1 MANYFTDNHDIQFLL
16 NHHDLPRLA
25 EIMEDG
31 FVYAG
36 QFEAAPRNGA
46 EASEKY
52 RRILTELG
60 RIAAEEIAPTAK
72 ETDEKGSRLG
82 PDGAVTYAPG
92 LDMALRRISETG
104 LMGCTLPYRYGGLNC
119 PNLILTATNDI
130 ISRADA
136 SLMNLY
142 GLQGIGETINAFA
155 DEKTREEYLPDM
167 AAGRKTGA
175 MVLTEP
181 NSGSDLQSVK
191 VSARQ
196 DENGQWRI
204 NGVKRFITNGGGDVL
219 LVMARSEPDITD
231 GRGLSLFLVEK
242 GPRVQVRRM
251 EHKLGIRGSPT
262 CELLF
267 DDAPGRLIGERQ
279 QGLIKYVMALMFGAR
294 MGIAAQSCGIGEA
307 AFRVAR
313 QYAHERRQFGTEIE
327 SFPAV
332 RDLLVESSLDLHAA
346 RALTYFSSSRVDL
359 QYGAERAA
367 ERAPD
372 DDARKQAKADAR
384 KYKKENGLLTP
395 LSKYYASEMCMR
407 VAMNSI
413 SVMGGNG
420 YMHDYPL
427 ERLLRDS
434 RITTIYEGT
443 TQMQIVAAVGA
454 VTTGVAE
461 SILLE
466 LLDRDWPADIA
477 PMVEELRSGLESLSA
492 ASAFAKDDP
501 DPDYRRLCARALT
514 DMAIILLV
522 GALFCNHAA
531 ADAARKVLARHWL
544 DSRMPDLRRH
554 RERICSGTRLTLREF
569 EALAGPAAEVE
580 AKVLSTPAMA

>member
-1 MANYFTDNHDIQFLL
+1 MANYFTDNHDIRFLL
-16 NHHDLPRLA
+16 DHHDLPRLA
-25 EIMEDG
+25 EIVEDG
-31 FVYAG
+31 FAYADEFDG
-36 QFEAAPRNGA
+36 APRDGA

-52 RRILTELG
+52 RRILAELG
-60 RIAAEEIAPTAK
+60 RIAADEIAPTAQ
-72 ETDEKGSRLG
+72 ETDEIGNVLNADGS
-82 PDGAVTYAPG
+82 VTYAPG
-92 LDMALRRISETG
+92 IERALRRIGETG

-155 DEKTREEYLPDM
+155 DEQIREEFLYDM
-167 AAGRKTGA
+167 AAGRKTAA

-181 NSGSDLQSVK
+181 DAGSDLQSVR

-204 NGVKRFITNGGGDVL
+204 NGVKRFITNGCGDVL
-219 LVMARSEPDITD
+219 LVMARSEEEIAD

-242 GPRVQVRRM
+242 GPEVRVRRL
-251 EHKLGIRGSPT
+251 ENKLGINGSPT
-262 CELLF
+262 CELEF

-279 QGLIKYVMALMFGAR
+279 QGLIKYVMALMYGAR

-313 QYAHERRQFGTEIE
+313 QYAHERKQFGTEIE
-327 SFPAV
+327 TFPAI

-359 QYGAERAA
+359 QIGAMRAA
-367 ERAPD
+367 EHAAD
-372 DDARKQAKADAR
+372 DDARKRGKADAR
-384 KYKKENGLLTP
+384 KYKKQNGLLTP
-395 LSKYYASEMCMR
+395 LSKYYASEMCTR
-407 VAMNSI
+407 VAMNAI

-443 TQMQIVAAVGA
+443 TQMQIVAAVGG
-454 VTTGVAE
+454 VTGGTAE
-461 SILLE
+461 SILQE
-466 LLDRDWPADIA
+466 LLDRTWPADVE
-477 PMVEELRSGLESLSA
+477 PMVEEVRTGMASLA
-492 ASAFAKDDP
+492 AAVAFVKDDP
-501 DPDYRRLCARALT
+501 DPDYRRLYARALT
-514 DMAIILLV
+514 DMAIILIV
-522 GALFCNHAA
+522 AALFCDHAA
-531 ADAARKVLARHWL
+531 AEPSRKVLARHWL
-544 DSRMPDLRRH
+544 DSRVPDLRRH
-554 RERICSGTRLTLREF
+554 RERICSGTRLQLSAF
-569 EALAGPAAEVE
+569 DALAGPAVEIE
-580 AKVLSTPAMA
+580 AKAVGAPAPA

>member
-1 MANYFTDNHDIQFLL
+1 MANFFTDNHDIQFLL
-16 NHHDLPRLA
+16 NHYDLPRLA
-25 EIMEDG
+25 EIVEDG
-31 FVYAG
+31 FVYAREFTG
-36 QFEAAPRNGA
+36 APSDAA
-46 EASEKY
+46 EAGEKY

-72 ETDEKGSRLG
+72 ETDEKGSKLNA
-82 PDGAVTYAPG
+82 DGTVSYAPG
-92 LDMALRRISETG
+92 LEMALRRISETG

-119 PNLILTATNDI
+119 PNLILTTTNDI

-155 DEKTREEYLPDM
+155 DEQLRQEFLPDM

-181 NSGSDLQSVK
+181 ESGSDLQSAK
-191 VSARQ
+191 VTAQQ
-196 DENGQWRI
+196 DEQGTWRI

-219 LVMARSEPDITD
+219 LVMARSELNISD

-242 GPRVQVRRM
+242 GPQVKVRRM

-267 DDAPGRLIGERQ
+267 DNAPGRLIGERQ
-279 QGLIKYVMALMFGAR
+279 QGLIKYVMALMYGAR

-313 QYAHERRQFGTEIE
+313 QYAHERKQFGTEIE

-332 RDLLVESSLDLHAA
+332 RDLLVESRLDLHAA

-359 QYGAERAA
+359 QYGAERLAEQAA
-367 ERAPD
+367 DED
-372 DDARKQAKADAR
+372 VRKQAKADAR

-454 VTTGVAE
+454 VTTGVAD
-461 SILLE
+461 SIVLE
-466 LLDRDWPADIA
+466 LLDHDWPADVA
-477 PMVEELRSGLESLSA
+477 PMVEELRSGMDSLA
-492 ASAFAKDDP
+492 AACAFVKADP
-501 DPDYRRLCARALT
+501 DQDYRRLCARTLT

-531 ADAARKVLARHWL
+531 ADASRKILARHWL
-544 DSRMPDLRRH
+544 DSRMPELRRH
-554 RERICSGTRLTLREF
+554 RDRICSGTRLALSAFDT
-569 EALAGPAAEVE
+569 LAGPAMEIE
-580 AKVLSTPAMA
+580 AKPLCASTLV

>member
-1 MANYFTDNHDIQFLL
+1 MANFFTDNHDIQFLL
-16 NHHDLPRLA
+16 DHYDLPRLA

-31 FVYAG
+31 FVYADE
-36 QFEAAPRNGA
+36 FAEAPHDGA

-52 RRILTELG
+52 RRILTDLG
-60 RIAAEEIAPTAK
+60 RIAADEIAPTAR
-72 ETDEKGSRLG
+72 ETDEKGSKLNA
-82 PDGAVTYAPG
+82 DGTVTYAPG
-92 LDMALRRISETG
+92 LDAALRRISEMG

-119 PNLILTATNDI
+119 PNLILTTTNDI

-155 DEKTREEYLPDM
+155 DEQTREEYLPDM
-167 AAGRKTGA
+167 AAGRKTAA

-181 NSGSDLQSVK
+181 EAGSDLQSVK
-191 VSARQ
+191 VSAQQ
-196 DENGQWRI
+196 DEHGQWRI

-219 LVMARSEPDITD
+219 LVMARSELDIAD

-267 DDAPGRLIGERQ
+267 DNAPGRLIGERQ
-279 QGLIKYVMALMFGAR
+279 QGLIKYVMALMYGAR

-313 QYAHERRQFGTEIE
+313 EYAHERRQFGTEIE
-327 SFPAV
+327 KFPAV

-359 QYGAERAA
+359 QYGAARAEELA
-367 ERAPD
+367 AD
-372 DDARKQAKADAR
+372 DDARKQAKADFR
-384 KYKKENGLLTP
+384 KYKKQNGMLTP

-407 VAMNSI
+407 VAMNAI

-454 VTTGVAE
+454 VTTGIAE
-461 SILLE
+461 SLLLE
-466 LLDRDWPADIA
+466 LLDREWPADVE
-477 PMVEELRSGLESLSA
+477 PMVEELRTGMASLA
-492 ASAFAKDDP
+492 AACAFVKDDP
-501 DPDYRRLCARALT
+501 DPDYRRLCARTLT
-514 DMAIILLV
+514 DMAIILIV
-522 GALFCNHAA
+522 GALFCDHAT
-531 ADAARKVLARHWL
+531 ADASRKVLARHWL
-544 DSRMPDLRRH
+544 DSRIPDLHRH
-554 RERICSGTRLTLREF
+554 RERICSGTRLALSEF
-569 EALAGPAAEVE
+569 ETIAGPTMEIEAKALSTSALA
-580 AKVLSTPAMA
+580 